1 MSEKNEKN
9 DITIAQEDDEIN
21 VYEMIFLII
30 YFILGWIVVGIYLFF
45 RLLGK
50 YGWIFLLLG
59 GIWCIMFGC

>member
-9 DITIAQEDDEIN
+9 DITIAQEDDGIN